1 MFIAASLIPIKGAY
15 VLNSALYGD
24 PAYRDVRGI
33 PFIFLKRSLGDGEC
47 DINDVKIGIC
57 DPRQGNEPHAVSVS
71 MAAADL
77 TFWTAIAAVFIVPS
91 CTANDRRPAC
101 GH

>member
-1 MFIAASLIPIKGAY
+1 MTWFVVLLFGGCLFIAASLIPIKGAY

-57 DPRQGNEPHAVSVS
+57 DPKARE
-71 MAAADL
+71 
-77 TFWTAIAAVFIVPS
+77 
-91 CTANDRRPAC
+91 
-101 GH
+101 